1 MYDFKGGYF
10 IMSTSVHY
18 SLEIKW
24 KAIDMKITM
33 SMSRKGNCHDN
44 AAMESF
50 FSSLKTESF
59 YSQGLKNLS
68 SKMLIE
74 IVSQYIDYYNKERI
88 QAKLNYLSPVKYK
101 KKVGEVVLYCSTQRV
116 QFTISSQYFYIIG
129 IKIITIIKI

>member
-1 MYDFKGGYF
+1 
-10 IMSTSVHY
+10 
-18 SLEIKW
+18 
-24 KAIDMKITM
+24 M

-44 AAMESF
+44 AAIESF
-50 FSSLKTESF
+50 FSSLKTEAF
-59 YSQGLKNLS
+59 YPQGLKNLS
-68 SKMLIE
+68 NKMVIE
-74 IVSQYIDYYNKERI
+74 IVSQYIDYYKKRI

>member
-1 MYDFKGGYF
+1 
-10 IMSTSVHY
+10 
-18 SLEIKW
+18 
-24 KAIDMKITM
+24 M

-44 AAMESF
+44 AAKESF

-88 QAKLNYLSPVKYK
+88 QSKLNYRSPVKYK

-116 QFTISSQYFYIIG
+116 QFNINS
-129 IKIITIIKI
+129 

>member
-1 MYDFKGGYF
+1 
-10 IMSTSVHY
+10 MSIRVHY

-44 AAMESF
+44 TAMESF

-74 IVSQYIDYYNKERI
+74 IVSQYIDYYSKKII

-101 KKVGEVVLYCSTQRV
+101 KKVA
-116 QFTISSQYFYIIG
+116 
-129 IKIITIIKI
+129 

>member
-1 MYDFKGGYF
+1 
-10 IMSTSVHY
+10 
-18 SLEIKW
+18 
-24 KAIDMKITM
+24 M

-50 FSSLKTESF
+50 FSSLKTKAF

-68 SKMLIE
+68 SKMVIE

-101 KKVGEVVLYCSTQRV
+101 KKVA
-116 QFTISSQYFYIIG
+116 
-129 IKIITIIKI
+129 

>member
-1 MYDFKGGYF
+1 
-10 IMSTSVHY
+10 
-18 SLEIKW
+18 
-24 KAIDMKITM
+24 M

-50 FSSLKTESF
+50 FSSLKTEAF

-68 SKMLIE
+68 SKMVIE

-101 KKVGEVVLYCSTQRV
+101 KKVGEVVLYCSTRRV
-116 QFTISSQYFYIIG
+116 QFNFFSKVFSTYLL
-129 IKIITIIKI
+129 

>member
-1 MYDFKGGYF
+1 MKWTLYTGINKTTAFETYYMYDFKGGYF
-10 IMSTSVHY
+10 IMSTRVHY
-18 SLEIKW
+18 SPEIKW

-50 FSSLKTESF
+50 FSSLKTEAF

-68 SKMLIE
+68 SKMVIE

-88 QAKLNYLSPVKYK
+88 QSKLNYRSPVKYK
-101 KKVGEVVLYCSTQRV
+101 KKVA
-116 QFTISSQYFYIIG
+116 
-129 IKIITIIKI
+129 